1 MLEQIVQKFRGI
13 VLLLVV
19 FALSAVFVLQFG
31 GPQAQGCSG
40 NGGGGGAVAK
50 VYGAPISKTELQSA
64 FVLANG
70 EEFPEELAKQHKLKD
85 MVLYGL
91 IERELLVREAEQ
103 VGYRVSEDEVRR
115 AQTILQSDFAYEN
128 ETNASLTGT
137 MAEFETLFGA
147 AERYRDV
154 LSGVASVTPA
164 RVREALAPRMT
175 SDRAVRAWV
184 GPDGA

>member
-1 MLEQIVQKFRGI
+1 MPRAGLNSRYHASTGRRLFDVQLKRHHERRRLI
-13 VLLLVV
+13 DELRLVTEISAWTYGLARTGLIGV
-19 FALSAVFVLQFG
+19 SAVCAPDRRGTVEEEIANVLDAAARHG
-31 GPQAQGCSG
+31 
-40 NGGGGGAVAK
+40 
-50 VYGAPISKTELQSA
+50 
-64 FVLANG
+64 
-70 EEFPEELAKQHKLKD
+70 
-85 MVLYGL
+85 
-91 IERELLVREAEQ
+91 
-103 VGYRVSEDEVRR
+103 VSEDEVRR